1 MKIDELMSKDVA
13 VAMVPGTR
21 HDLLKLFNQHKMSGF
36 PVVKKDSKDLV
47 GLVTSKDLFRKSKE
61 TQIAMIMN
69 KDPVTCKPGTDLK
82 KAVALMVE
90 HHIHRLIIAK
100 DKKVVGIVTPHDIL
114 PIVIKEQ
121 KESPVVNLVK
131 RRCVPIFEETPLF
144 LAWRILKISQS
155 YALPVLDKKGYLV
168 GIVTD
173 RDFFKAGREGHKVKT
188 ETLGIGGDEDIW
200 SWDSLK
206 PMMKVYYEV
215 TDMDMPSE
223 PVKNFMQKD
232 PTTVFAT
239 TPSFKAAEKM
249 YKHDYR
255 VLPIIDNSENLVNMV
270 SDLDIISTLM

>member
-1 MKIDELMSKDVA
+1 MKVDELMSKDVA

-21 HDLLKLFNQHKMSGF
+21 HDLLKLFNQHKISGF
-36 PVVKKDSKDLV
+36 PVVKKDSKELV

-69 KDPVTCKPGTDLK
+69 KNPVTCKPGTDLK

-90 HHIHRLIIAK
+90 KHIHRLVIEK

-121 KESPVVNLVK
+121 KETPVVNLVK
-131 RRCVPIFEETPLF
+131 RRCVPIYQETPLF

-155 YALPVLDKKGYLV
+155 YALPVLDDKGFLA
-168 GIVTD
+168 GIITD
-173 RDFFKAGREGHKVKT
+173 RDFFKAGREGHKVQT
-188 ETLGIGGDEDIW
+188 ESLGVGEDEDMW
-200 SWDSLK
+200 SWESLK

-223 PVKNFMQKD
+223 PVKQFMKPD
-232 PTTVFAT
+232 PTTVFT
-239 TPSFKAAEKM
+239 NTPAYKAAERM

-255 VLPIIDNSENLVNMV
+255 VLPIIDNSENLVNLV